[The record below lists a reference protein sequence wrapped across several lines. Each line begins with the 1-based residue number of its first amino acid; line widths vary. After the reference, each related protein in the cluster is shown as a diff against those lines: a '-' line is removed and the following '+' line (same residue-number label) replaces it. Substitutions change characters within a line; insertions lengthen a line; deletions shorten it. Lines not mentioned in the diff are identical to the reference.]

1 MRTFDADL
9 ANSIYGI
16 GDLSALVNDRRN
28 IILVD
33 GDNLAIFA
41 WRGPGIYEAH
51 LHFTARGRQA
61 ITLACEML
69 RQVDAKMIWSLIPIA
84 AKNVRWFSRQIG
96 FRSLGEMESPEGL
109 HELIMM
115 EI

>member
-1 MRTFDADL
+1 MRTFDAGL
-9 ANSIYGI
+9 VNSIYGDA
-16 GDLSALVNDRRN
+16 DLSALVNDRRN

-41 WRGPGIYEAH
+41 WRGPGVYEAH

-69 RQVDAKMIWSLIPIA
+69 RQVDAKMIWSLIPVG

-96 FRSLGEMESPEGL
+96 FSSLGEMEAPEGL
-109 HELIMM
+109 HELILM
-115 EI
+115 EK